1 MTMSV
6 SIESVGSS
14 TLGTPQPSP
23 LVEFPQD
30 EVHSLPTTTVLGLT
44 NTRAHNWYI
53 IHFYLVLCMNDM
65 D

>member
-30 EVHSLPTTTVLGLT
+30 EVHSLPTPLLLGLS
-44 NTRAHNWYI
+44 NMRAHNWYI
-53 IHFYLVLCMNDM
+53 THISNQSCA
-65 D
+65 